1 MLSTEIERKMVGTG
15 EGRNQQFKLG
25 HVMFKE
31 RPKEDTLNI

>member
-25 HVMFKE
+25 HVMFE